1 MGGLSSEKVQALAN
15 SVYAEFK
22 RMMGCYGEESIKELM
37 PLIVTILESLD
48 QSLTKCSNFLV
59 EQEMLKEDNEQ
70 LMTRYEMERR
80 MRKEAEQQL
89 MENEDINEGQ
99 SREVRLKMENFESE
113 NRHLELKCKNYADQI
128 ERLQDRD
135 VEAKREFSE
144 LHVRHNEMIQ
154 SYVELIEK
162 TKLQQ

>member
-1 MGGLSSEKVQALAN
+1 M
-15 SVYAEFK
+15 
-22 RMMGCYGEESIKELM
+22 ES
-37 PLIVTILESLD
+37 
-48 QSLTKCSNFLV
+48 
-59 EQEMLKEDNEQ
+59 
-70 LMTRYEMERR
+70 
-80 MRKEAEQQL
+80 
-89 MENEDINEGQ
+89 EDINEGQ

-128 ERLQDRD
+128 ERLQERD

-162 TKLQQ
+162 TKLQQMNQSLAESPSSPVARPNTFFQWIRTEVEKKSSSQLDTH